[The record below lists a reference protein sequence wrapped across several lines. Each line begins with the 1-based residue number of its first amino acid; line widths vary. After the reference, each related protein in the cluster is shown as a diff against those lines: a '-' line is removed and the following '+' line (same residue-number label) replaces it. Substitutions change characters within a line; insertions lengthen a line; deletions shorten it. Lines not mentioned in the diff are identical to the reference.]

1 MAVYTTVDDS
11 ALNEF
16 LIAYDIGEIL
26 SFAGIVEGVEN
37 SNYLLRTT
45 KAHFILTLY
54 EKRVDT
60 VDLPFFIELMTH
72 LSATGMNCP
81 VPVAARDGQVLH
93 QLAGRTCAIFSFLDG
108 TFSRFPNLLKCRAL
122 GASLAELH
130 IKSQGVSRHRAIA
143 LGPASWTPLLHSIG
157 ADADILAKGMHD
169 TITARL
175 QQILMDWPTDL
186 PHGIIHAD
194 LFPNNV
200 LFVGDKLTG
209 LIDFYFAC
217 EDILAYD
224 IGICLNS
231 WCFEADGSFNMTKS
245 NALIQGYESVR
256 HLSTAEKQAI
266 PVLAAGSAMRFFLT
280 RLYDWIHTPKDAFVS
295 PKDPME
301 YWTILRFHQSVSGI
315 SAYGLD
321 WSSPHGEKQ

>member
-1 MAVYTTVDDS
+1 MAVYTIVDDT
-11 ALNEF
+11 ALNKF
-16 LIAYDIGEIL
+16 LDGYDIGEVL
-26 SFAGIVEGVEN
+26 SFAGIAEGVEN

-54 EKRVDT
+54 EKRVDAD
-60 VDLPFFIELMTH
+60 DLPFFIELMTH
-72 LSATGMNCP
+72 LSANGISCP
-81 VPVAARDGQVLH
+81 LPVTARDGQILH
-93 QLAGRTCAIFSFLDG
+93 ELAGRPCALFSFLDG
-108 TFSRFPNLLKCRAL
+108 SFSRFPNPAKCHAL
-122 GASLAELH
+122 GTSLAELH
-130 IKSQGVSRHRAIA
+130 IKAQGVSLHRSNA

-157 ADADILAKGMHD
+157 SDANILADGMQN
-169 TITARL
+169 TITKRL
-175 QQILMDWPTDL
+175 EQILSDWPSNL

-245 NALIQGYESVR
+245 RALIHGYEAVRRLSV
-256 HLSTAEKQAI
+256 AEKQAI

-280 RLYDWIHTPKDAFVS
+280 RLYDWTHTPEDALVS
-295 PKDPME
+295 LKDPME
-301 YWTILRFHQSVSGI
+301 YWAILRFHQSVSGV

-321 WSSPHGEKQ
+321 LSFAVGEVQ

>member
-1 MAVYTTVDDS
+1 MAVYTTVDDT
-11 ALNEF
+11 ALNRF
-16 LIAYDIGEIL
+16 LAAYDIGEVL
-26 SFAGIVEGVEN
+26 SFAGIAEGVEN

-54 EKRVDT
+54 EKRVDAG
-60 VDLPFFIELMTH
+60 DLPFFIELMTH
-72 LSATGMNCP
+72 LSAAGMNCP
-81 VPVAARDGQVLH
+81 LPVAARDGQILH
-93 QLAGRTCAIFSFLDG
+93 ELAGRPCALFSFLDG
-108 TFSRFPNLLKCRAL
+108 TFSRFPNRTKCHAL

-130 IKSQGVSRHRAIA
+130 VKAQGVSRHRANA
-143 LGPASWTPLLHSIG
+143 LGPASWTPLLRSIG
-157 ADADILAKGMHD
+157 SDANILADGMHQ
-169 TITARL
+169 TITTRL
-175 QQILMDWPTDL
+175 EQILSDWPSDL

-245 NALIQGYESVR
+245 RALIQGYESVR
-256 HLSTAEKQAI
+256 RLSVAEKQAI
-266 PVLAAGSAMRFFLT
+266 PVLAAGSA
-280 RLYDWIHTPKDAFVS
+280 
-295 PKDPME
+295 
-301 YWTILRFHQSVSGI
+301 
-315 SAYGLD
+315 
-321 WSSPHGEKQ
+321 